1 MVEAISG
8 LRSSLKLVG
17 GGVVFFMCTNT
28 ELMEAKEYCYSIT
41 HSAMFCALSEIK
53 KLFQIALS
61 H

>member
-41 HSAMFCALSEIK
+41 HSAMFCALSEK
-53 KLFQIALS
+53 N
-61 H
+61 